1 MNHFKIS
8 IGAVFAGAMMSSL
21 TVTAETNRALEAWKA
36 YAAQS
41 GNPNHAKWVE
51 EISKPE
57 ALRLAKEWAELR
69 GYDAYD
75 LIDKTDLPAELK
87 PGLKITAANAD
98 QFPWLKDYLPA
109 EHLAALT
116 SDWGNIG
123 EITIVPTNTY
133 YMHEG
138 YLKGTKE
145 LRDSG
150 TEIQISDKGE
160 LVYPDGSYALMSGP
174 GATSI
179 PFLNPK
185 NGLELNWDY
194 VASIWKGRCRI
205 QGGFVVV
212 ALP

>member
-1 MNHFKIS
+1 M
-8 IGAVFAGAMMSSL
+8 
-21 TVTAETNRALEAWKA
+21 
-36 YAAQS
+36 
-41 GNPNHAKWVE
+41 
-51 EISKPE
+51 
-57 ALRLAKEWAELR
+57 
-69 GYDAYD
+69 
-75 LIDKTDLPAELK
+75 PAELK

-194 VASIWKGRCRI
+194 VANSVNTDTLAFEPIHMRACTPSGKVDVEYKADLWWWHYHNRMNVGPYGDIDGKRI
-205 QGGFVVV
+205 TSRRGPSSSRSLTIFADWPVFVS
-212 ALP
+212 AILRQASRMISRYSSPA